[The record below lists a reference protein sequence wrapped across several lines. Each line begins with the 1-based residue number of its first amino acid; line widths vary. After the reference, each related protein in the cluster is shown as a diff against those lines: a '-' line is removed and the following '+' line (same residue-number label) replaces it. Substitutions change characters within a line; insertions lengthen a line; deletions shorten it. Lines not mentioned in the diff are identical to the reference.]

1 MLDVQDSLLRAPYRV
16 NIGFMSIVMKSRGIS
31 KEIKN
36 IQSNG
41 DIRLNG
47 VQEQD
52 SILLVQ

>member
-16 NIGFMSIVMKSRGIS
+16 NIGFMSIVMKPRGIS
-31 KEIKN
+31 KEFKN

-52 SILLVQ
+52 YIICIN